1 MSSSLI
7 NWLLNYPKRL
17 FFLVLIVTIFAGCF
31 IYKNISINTSNTDL
45 LSKELT
51 FRKNQIEFKKD
62 FPQFSN
68 NIIIVVDAKKSDV
81 AEDIAT
87 YLHNEIK
94 KEDKILFND
103 IFYPEELSF
112 FKKNGYLYLTEDELD
127 KTLEQIIS
135 YQPFIFKLS
144 QEPTLNGLLSTI
156 NLFLSAELS
165 QDNLENVNN
174 FLKKFFKENENSIAW
189 REFFSDSPKK
199 NYRKLIYIQPNLDN
213 SKFFPSEESM
223 SFIKQKIKNI
233 NNKHWDN
240 YDIRL
245 TGAIPME
252 QDELDTLNE
261 DVKIGVIISL
271 ILVLL
276 FVKVALKD
284 FKLIIGSFLNLI
296 IGLIL
301 TTFFALFFFKELNLI
316 SIAFAILFI
325 GLGID
330 FSIHYCLRV
339 FEYSKKEKNDKTS
352 FLIKSSNSI
361 TKALFLT
368 ACATA
373 IGFFSFAFTAYK
385 GVAQLGIIA
394 GTGMFIS
401 FFLTMTFLPC
411 FLILMKNTDYGK
423 EGLIYKKKIDDFYF
437 HKFMSFFNSNSR
449 IFFIAAIFFLI
460 FSIFNLK
467 NIEFD
472 NDPLKLRNPKSVSI
486 TTINELISNND
497 INYNS
502 IDILVEDFNKA
513 QKLKN
518 ILLSY
523 NEIKDVTYIK
533 DLIPQKQKEKLET
546 IEQFKIFFPI
556 IEIKEPR
563 KITSKNFEEEKNKIL
578 DLINDIKIIN
588 NEKYKNRIDINFI
601 NSLKKEL
608 INGKIKNYQD
618 LKDLEEKYFYFLEK
632 NLVKLNSSLQAS
644 LITEE
649 NIPEILKSRYIG
661 KNGLI
666 RLEVNPSEN
675 LKIKKNKEKFVT
687 TVFNIAPNASGGALT
702 TLEAGNAVV
711 DAFKQAMLLSIVL
724 TTLFLFLIL
733 RNYKKVLIVFLN
745 LVSALVFTLSF
756 TILFGLNLNFANII
770 ALPLLFGL
778 GAATSIQTIIRS
790 EQFTTLDKYFKTTT
804 PRAIIFSLLTTLAT
818 FFILSFSSHVGTASM
833 GILLIISILSIFLAN
848 LTILLPINKLL
859 FNK

>member
-189 REFFSDSPKK
+189 SNFFSDSTKK
-199 NYRKLIYIQPNLDN
+199 NYRKLIYIQPNFDN

-223 SFIKQKIKNI
+223 LFIKQKIKNI

-301 TTFFALFFFKELNLI
+301 TTF
-316 SIAFAILFI
+316 
-325 GLGID
+325 
-330 FSIHYCLRV
+330 LR
-339 FEYSKKEKNDKTS
+339 Y
-352 FLIKSSNSI
+352 
-361 TKALFLT
+361 
-368 ACATA
+368 
-373 IGFFSFAFTAYK
+373 
-385 GVAQLGIIA
+385 
-394 GTGMFIS
+394 
-401 FFLTMTFLPC
+401 FFL
-411 FLILMKNTDYGK
+411 KN
-423 EGLIYKKKIDDFYF
+423 
-437 HKFMSFFNSNSR
+437 
-449 IFFIAAIFFLI
+449 
-460 FSIFNLK
+460 
-467 NIEFD
+467 
-472 NDPLKLRNPKSVSI
+472 
-486 TTINELISNND
+486 
-497 INYNS
+497 
-502 IDILVEDFNKA
+502 
-513 QKLKN
+513 
-518 ILLSY
+518 
-523 NEIKDVTYIK
+523 
-533 DLIPQKQKEKLET
+533 
-546 IEQFKIFFPI
+546 
-556 IEIKEPR
+556 
-563 KITSKNFEEEKNKIL
+563 
-578 DLINDIKIIN
+578 
-588 NEKYKNRIDINFI
+588 
-601 NSLKKEL
+601 
-608 INGKIKNYQD
+608 
-618 LKDLEEKYFYFLEK
+618 
-632 NLVKLNSSLQAS
+632 
-644 LITEE
+644 
-649 NIPEILKSRYIG
+649 
-661 KNGLI
+661 
-666 RLEVNPSEN
+666 
-675 LKIKKNKEKFVT
+675 
-687 TVFNIAPNASGGALT
+687 
-702 TLEAGNAVV
+702 
-711 DAFKQAMLLSIVL
+711 
-724 TTLFLFLIL
+724 
-733 RNYKKVLIVFLN
+733 
-745 LVSALVFTLSF
+745 
-756 TILFGLNLNFANII
+756 
-770 ALPLLFGL
+770 
-778 GAATSIQTIIRS
+778 
-790 EQFTTLDKYFKTTT
+790 
-804 PRAIIFSLLTTLAT
+804 
-818 FFILSFSSHVGTASM
+818 
-833 GILLIISILSIFLAN
+833 
-848 LTILLPINKLL
+848 
-859 FNK
+859 